1 MKIDFKIETILEV
14 HSTSEFKR
22 QLKKLY
28 KQGKDINKLRQVI
41 EKLANKEKLDEKYQ
55 NHMLN
60 DSKKYKNCGEC
71 YIEPDWLLVYQ
82 YVDNEL
88 VLLLVT
94 TGSHSEIF

>member
-41 EKLANKEKLDEKYQ
+41 E
-55 NHMLN
+55 
-60 DSKKYKNCGEC
+60 
-71 YIEPDWLLVYQ
+71 
-82 YVDNEL
+82 
-88 VLLLVT
+88 
-94 TGSHSEIF
+94 